1 MSPGWLRRRLSSRER
16 SPASRSERIHV
27 DGCPVVLQRLDT
39 AQREDRVI
47 EVLTERYEVEALD
60 QVRYRIVV
68 DDARFADEAVVRLAC
83 LLDEIDPNWQ
93 ERFAWPEANAG

>member
-1 MSPGWLRRRLSSRER
+1 M
-16 SPASRSERIHV
+16 HV

-39 AQREDRVI
+39 AQPEDKVI
-47 EVLTERYEVEALD
+47 EVLTKRYEVEALD
-60 QVRYRIVV
+60 QAQLQYRIVV

-93 ERFAWPEANAG
+93 ENFVWPKANSG